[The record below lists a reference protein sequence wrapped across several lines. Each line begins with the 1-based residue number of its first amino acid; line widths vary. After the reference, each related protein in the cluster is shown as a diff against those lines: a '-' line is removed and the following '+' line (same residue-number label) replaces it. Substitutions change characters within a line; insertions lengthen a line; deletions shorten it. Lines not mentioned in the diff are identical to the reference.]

1 MPKPRHHTL
10 QGICQ
15 DLCVNYQQVVEV
27 LRRIRAVCLEENGKV
42 ITQEAGTFF
51 CRSVRGRSGVLN
63 GVPWTSESFIE
74 LGLKGERVIG
84 EHVPEE
90 TSLSFESV
98 VLRNGVGFTN
108 FEGLPFPDVDPFYT
122 ELRFADGGE
131 VTFIATDADGSV
143 VAESMPV
150 EITRVPFVGE
160 TEDFVEGFNNVQIQ
174 LTDRVDNTGPPF
186 GLGVISIGGQL
197 IARGDLLDIEPQEAI
212 ALESTPS
219 FDDLFF
225 ELRQIGYQIQ
235 FIFGTAN

>member
-51 CRSVRGRSGVLN
+51 CRTVRGRSGVLN

-74 LGLKGERVIG
+74 LGLKGERVF
-84 EHVPEE
+84 EDHAPEE
-90 TSLSFESV
+90 PQLSFESV

-108 FEGLPFPDVDPFYT
+108 FEGLPFSDVDPFYT
-122 ELRFADGGE
+122 ELGFADGGQ
-131 VTFIATDADGSV
+131 VLFTARGADGEVIAQSV
-143 VAESMPV
+143 PD
-150 EITRVPFVGE
+150 EITRVPFNDETGE
-160 TEDFVEGFNNVQIQ
+160 LVEGFNNVQIS
-174 LTDRVDNTGPPF
+174 LTPRVDNTGPPP
-186 GLGVISIGGQL
+186 GLDVISIGGEL
-197 IARGDLLDIEPQEAI
+197 IARDDLLTIEPQEAI
-212 ALESTPS
+212 PLESTPS

-235 FIFGTAN
+235 FVFGTAS